1 MNNYLNEAKQNLNNI
16 VDAKEKSEMKN
27 GIQYDKIE
35 LLINQNRY
43 YKCILLQKTIKENL
57 KYIPLWGK

>member
-1 MNNYLNEAKQNLNNI
+1 MNNYLNEAEQNLNNI

-35 LLINQNRY
+35 LLIKQNR
-43 YKCILLQKTIKENL
+43 
-57 KYIPLWGK
+57 